1 MFFCKKCSIIF
12 ISTNK
17 VFGSESF
24 GTDSSISFIWPLY
37 DYGFYVITLLFFIMI
52 DFFKTFEVMYRKTIS
67 KVVYCIG
74 CICILSTHNHFFM
87 YLVICI

>member
-1 MFFCKKCSIIF
+1 MFSCKKCSIIF

-37 DYGFYVITLLFFIMI
+37 DYGFYVIALLIFIMI
-52 DFFKTFEVMYRKTIS
+52 DFLRLLKLCIEKRFQKLY
-67 KVVYCIG
+67 IG
-74 CICILSTHNHFFM
+74 CICILSIHNHF
-87 YLVICI
+87 LCTW